1 MSKLN
6 GAAMKEL
13 DTKIQVN
20 GKDVSLIQGNIYDIN
35 KDRITSKSSAKFIG
49 VTSNYQFHLDNLP
62 VFEVDGTQYYFNQ
75 GEIESIESSS
85 SGGKRRR
92 KVTLK
97 RKYKRAHSRRR
108 RY

>member
-1 MSKLN
+1 MTELN
-6 GAAMKEL
+6 GAAMVPL
-13 DTKIQVN
+13 DKTIQVN
-20 GKDVSLIQGNIYDIN
+20 GKDVSLIQGKTYDIN
-35 KDRITSKSSAKFIG
+35 KNTIFSKSSAKFIG
-49 VTSNYQFHLDNLP
+49 VTNHYESEKNNCP
-62 VFEVDGTQYYFNQ
+62 VFEVDGKEYYFKQ
-75 GEIESIESSS
+75 GEIRSIESSS